1 MDGALV
7 SEIDYTFFNKLFET
21 NDFTKMNM
29 YEVCKFIHDATY
41 IRFGQKYYETK
52 AELDHVTLS
61 VIKLTGQV
69 EDLKREN
76 ESLRFLL
83 EEE

>member
-7 SEIDYTFFNKLFET
+7 SEIDYTFFNKLLEN

-29 YEVCKFIHDATY
+29 YEVCKFIYDATY

-61 VIKLTGQV
+61 VIKLTGQL

-76 ESLRFLL
+76 AQLKLQL
-83 EEE
+83 EAV